1 MHIISHARIVE
12 AIQKW
17 PQAATALDGWY
28 RLMKA
33 NEPGDFAA
41 MKQLFPAVDRV
52 GKYHVFNIGGNNKPR
67 LIAIVLYQG
76 KRVHVRYIL
85 THSEYDKGD
94 WKED

>member
-28 RLMKA
+28 RLMKT

-41 MKQLFPAVDRV
+41 MKQLFPAVDKV
-52 GKYHVFNIGGNNKPR
+52 GKHHVFDIGGNKPR

-76 KRVHVRYIL
+76 KRVHFRYIL

>member
-12 AIQKW
+12 AIQKL

-41 MKQLFPAVDRV
+41 MKQLFPAVDKV
-52 GKYHVFNIGGNNKPR
+52 GKHHVFDIGGNKPR

-76 KRVHVRYIL
+76 KRVHFRYIL